1 MSEFLDIS
9 AIELPAFL
17 LNAPLSMSAKIPN
30 NALMARKT
38 AEQRCV
44 DKHRAL
50 RQFHELYSFMSSYAL
65 IYLLPSRPGLQD
77 QPSVSNLAVVL
88 PHLPEC
94 TVVVSR
100 FRSEPR
106 IEEAAVGMEFF
117 RMMNF
122 SVHRPPEYLSDEF
135 APEDVKEWPQRERKI
150 FFEGEADLKYIK
162 DNIYIGAYNMRTSHS
177 AHFWLSKF
185 FNMEIIPVRVYD
197 ERLFHLDCS
206 VLPITEEILMACTEV
221 LDEPTL
227 RRLESIVEIIDVP
240 IDAAA
245 FGITNS
251 LLLDKYLLYSS
262 DIEDLP
268 KTDPDY
274 PIESAKIE
282 LLESICS
289 QINREPVMF
298 NMTEFYKSGAAL
310 SCLLMPL
317 NYTHYTHAKPVKPTA
332 A

>member
-1 MSEFLDIS
+1 MSDYLNIA

-17 LNAPLSMSAKIPN
+17 LNAPLSMSADVPN
-30 NALMARKT
+30 NYLMERKT

-44 DKHRAL
+44 NRHEAL

-65 IYLLPSRPGLQD
+65 VYLLPSRPGLQD
-77 QPSVSNLAVVL
+77 QSSVSNLAVVL

-100 FRSEPR
+100 FRSVPR
-106 IEEAAVGMEFF
+106 IEESAVGMEFF

-122 SVHRPPEYLSDEF
+122 SVHRPPEYLNDEF
-135 APEDVKEWPQRERKI
+135 APEDAREWSKSEHKI

-162 DNIYIGAYNMRTSHS
+162 DNLYIGAYNLRTSRS
-177 AHFWLSKF
+177 AHYWLANS
-185 FNMEIIPVRVYD
+185 FNMEIIPVRLCD
-197 ERLFHLDCS
+197 ERLFHLDCA
-206 VLPITEEILMACTEV
+206 VLPVTEEIMVACTEV
-221 LDEPTL
+221 LDEPAL
-227 RRLESIVEIIDVP
+227 HRLEDVVEIIDVP

-251 LLLDKYLLYSS
+251 LLLDKYFLYSS
-262 DIEDLP
+262 DIEDLSR
-268 KTDPDY
+268 TDPDY
-274 PIESAKIE
+274 PIETAKIE
-282 LLESICS
+282 LLESICG

-298 NMTEFYKSGAAL
+298 NMSEFYKSGAAL

-317 NYTHYTHAKPVKPTA
+317 NYTHYRHAQPVNSTA